1 MQYLKKIR
9 ETYSEI
15 HSDSDT
21 DSSGSDSDIDSDSAT
36 KSETL
41 EFPDDVALFK
51 SIDIDEDGQI
61 TVQEMIQAMSNVPRS

>member
-21 DSSGSDSDIDSDSAT
+21 DSGSDSDT
-36 KSETL
+36 NSESKEL
-41 EFPDDVALFK
+41 PEDVALFK
-51 SIDIDEDGQI
+51 SIDLDGNGQI
-61 TVQEMIQAMSNVPRS
+61 TVQEMIEVMTNVPRS